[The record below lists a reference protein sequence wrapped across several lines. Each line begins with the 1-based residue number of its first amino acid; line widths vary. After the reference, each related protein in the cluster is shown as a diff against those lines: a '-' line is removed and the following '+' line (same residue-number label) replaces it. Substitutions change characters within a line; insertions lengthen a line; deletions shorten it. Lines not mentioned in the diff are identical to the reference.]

1 MFRAPMGN
9 AADAPFSRCLPVCGR
24 RGEERAQQSLKEV
37 CLSTARARA
46 GLLSGVQGPPPPVA
60 RSQDPVLISSSS
72 CRFEGARE
80 HHPLRGS

>member
-46 GLLSGVQGPPPPVA
+46 GLLSGVQGPPRGQEPGSCADLLVFVPV
-60 RSQDPVLISSSS
+60 
-72 CRFEGARE
+72 
-80 HHPLRGS
+80 